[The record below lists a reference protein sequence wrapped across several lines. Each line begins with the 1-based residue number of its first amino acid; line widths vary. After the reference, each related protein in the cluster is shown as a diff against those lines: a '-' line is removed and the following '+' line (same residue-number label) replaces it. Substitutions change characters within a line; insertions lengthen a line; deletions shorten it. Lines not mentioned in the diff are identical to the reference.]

1 MHFGALV
8 REWCTFLKRN
18 SMVFRHLT
26 SYTIPYLKS
35 SIFTTLGFASVKLR
49 FAEHGVCSR
58 ELQESPKRA
67 VSELEESLWE
77 LLGLSWGLPGSSWG
91 SPGGRLGSL
100 RRFLG
105 SESAQDST
113 TRAQYNPRHWISK
126 NLEKP
131 IVFYGFWDL
140 PQLQDSVIE
149 FQERP
154 REG

>member
-1 MHFGALV
+1 MYSK
-8 REWCTFLKRN
+8 TF
-18 SMVFRHLT
+18 
-26 SYTIPYLKS
+26 
-35 SIFTTLGFASVKLR
+35 IFATLAFASVKLR
-49 FAEHGVCSR
+49 FARHKDCSR
-58 ELQESPKRA
+58 EPQESSKRA
-67 VSELEESLWE
+67 VSELKESLRE

-126 NLEKP
+126 NLDKP

-140 PQLQDSVIE
+140 PQLQDSVRE